1 MVASYQNQFFCIK
14 ILGDSNLVKGGR
26 TMKNYNKPN
35 IYFIELRV
43 EESLAG
49 IGSTTV
55 ILGNNSSIAE
65 QMFPD
70 NLVSFWM
77 KFLRK

>member
-1 MVASYQNQFFCIK
+1 
-14 ILGDSNLVKGGR
+14 
-26 TMKNYNKPN
+26 MKNYNKPN